1 MKDGFI
7 SLLFSNSNFRNLFLG
22 RLITNAGDSIYL
34 VAAIWMVY
42 QLGGSAFYTGLVG
55 ALTLLPQALQFMIG
69 PLIDRWP
76 LRKTMVTTQVLQF
89 FLVLLIPVL
98 FYFDLLTITV
108 LLIIMPLIS
117 FIEEFAYPAQT
128 VAIPKI
134 LENNQLTS
142 GNTYMAFAY
151 QGVDLVFNAL
161 AGILVTVFSAT
172 IIFLVD
178 ASTFIIAAF
187 FFYLLKLPK
196 MKDVK
201 PVAEKQKLIHSFIS
215 YKTKLKEGIYYI
227 KQSILAKCVIVLFLT
242 NFSIGI
248 NIAVL
253 PVYAGDRG
261 GAYMYG
267 FYMASLA
274 AGTLAGSLLSNFF
287 DRFPLGKLYA
297 FSYFFTALFW
307 IVSIIIPFNTLS
319 VVAFGLAWIP
329 IGVTSV
335 VLISTLQRIVPEH
348 FLARAF
354 TVLESASAVA
364 MPLGSFIG
372 GTITVFFTANYVL
385 AFAGIVFLLIAMLW
399 LIITDLRLLPR
410 PNVIDPEKYGLTYI
424 STMMKN
430 E

>member
-1 MKDGFI
+1 
-7 SLLFSNSNFRNLFLG
+7 
-22 RLITNAGDSIYL
+22 
-34 VAAIWMVY
+34 MVY
-42 QLGGSAFYTGLVG
+42 QLGGSAFYTGLIG

-69 PLIDRWP
+69 PLIDQWS
-76 LRKTMVTTQVLQF
+76 LRKTLVTTQVLQF
-89 FLVLLIPVL
+89 VLVLLIPIL

-108 LLIIMPLIS
+108 LLIIMPLIT

-161 AGILVTVFSAT
+161 AGILVTIFSAA

-196 MKDVK
+196 KKDVI
-201 PVAEKQKLIHSFIS
+201 PVAEKQNLIDSFKN

-227 KQSILAKCVIVLFLT
+227 RQSILAKYVVVLVLT

-253 PVYAGDRG
+253 PVYAGERG

-274 AGTLAGSLLSNFF
+274 AGTLVGSLLSKLF
-287 DRFPLGKLYA
+287 DRFPLGNLYA
-297 FSYFFTALFW
+297 FSYLFTALFW
-307 IVSIIIPFNTLS
+307 LVSILIPFNWLS
-319 VVAFGLAWIP
+319 VIAFGLAWLP

-335 VLISTLQRIVPEH
+335 VLISTLQRIVPEY

-354 TVLESASAVA
+354 SVLESSSAVA
-364 MPLGSFIG
+364 MPIGSFIG
-372 GTITVFFTANYVL
+372 GTITVFFNASSVF
-385 AFAGIVFLLIAMLW
+385 AFAGIVFFLIAVLWLLIK
-399 LIITDLRLLPR
+399 DLRLLPR
-410 PNVIDPEKYGLTYI
+410 SSVMDPKKYGLTYDSI
-424 STMMKN
+424 IRKN

>member
-1 MKDGFI
+1 M
-7 SLLFSNSNFRNLFLG
+7 G

-69 PLIDRWP
+69 PLIDQWS
-76 LRKTMVTTQVLQF
+76 LRKTLITTQVLQF
-89 FLVLLIPVL
+89 VLVLLIPIL
-98 FYFDLLTITV
+98 FYVDLLTITV
-108 LLIIMPLIS
+108 LLIIMPLIT

-161 AGILVTVFSAT
+161 AGILVFVFGAT

-178 ASTFIIAAF
+178 ASTFLIAAF

-201 PVAEKQKLIHSFIS
+201 PVAEKQNLIHSFKN
-215 YKTKLKEGIYYI
+215 YKAKLKEGIYYI
-227 KQSILAKCVIVLFLT
+227 RQSILAKYVLVLVLT

-253 PVYAGDRG
+253 PVYAGERG

-274 AGTLAGSLLSNFF
+274 AGTLVGSLLSKLFN
-287 DRFPLGKLYA
+287 RFPLGKLYA

-307 IVSIIIPFNTLS
+307 LVSIIIPFNWLS
-319 VVAFGLAWIP
+319 VVAFGLAWLP

-335 VLISTLQRIVPEH
+335 VLISTIQRIVPEY

-354 TVLESASAVA
+354 SVLESASAVA

-372 GTITVFFTANYVL
+372 GTVTVFFTASYVL
-385 AFAGIVFLLIAMLW
+385 GFAGMVFLLIAVLW
-399 LIITDLRLLPR
+399 LLITDLRHLPR
-410 PNVIDPEKYGLTYI
+410 PSVIDPEKYGLTYD
-424 STMMKN
+424 STGKMN
-430 E
+430 D